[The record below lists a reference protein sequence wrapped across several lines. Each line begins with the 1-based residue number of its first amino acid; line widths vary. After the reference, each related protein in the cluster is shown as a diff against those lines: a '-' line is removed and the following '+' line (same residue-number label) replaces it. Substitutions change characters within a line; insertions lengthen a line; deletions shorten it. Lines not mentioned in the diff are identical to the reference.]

1 MTGLELAINLLRM
14 VGTPA
19 ISVSFL
25 RLLVIQHQTDHLRG
39 RKWHLK
45 YEVGD
50 FYICVYIYT

>member
-1 MTGLELAINLLRM
+1 M
-14 VGTPA
+14 VITPA
-19 ISVSFL
+19 ISVSSW

-50 FYICVYIYT
+50 FYIYVYIYTHNNIENNII